1 MKTKDVMSPI
11 ETYLSPDM
19 PMCEAVIRMR
29 NVKRHH
35 GLPIKGMLVK
45 DVDGKIVGMLSIKD
59 IMGAVIPSYL
69 STDLSIFSWENMLE
83 QMTSRAKNKVVGD
96 IMTKEVVTI
105 SSEAP
110 LMVCVDLMIKKALQR
125 LPVTDADK
133 KIVGIVYIRD
143 IYDFIANILTEGEK
157 EDGTC

>member
-1 MKTKDVMSPI
+1 MSPI